1 MAQINRRA
9 ALRIAAIG
17 LTTMAAV
24 PMTAA
29 AAAAQGGLEFE
40 VRRNSSKRFS
50 WLLQAGNNRVIARS
64 NGTFTTKSACL
75 ESIERIRLGA
85 GSATIVDRT

>member
-1 MAQINRRA
+1 MEMNRRSALKA
-9 ALRIAAIG
+9 AAMGFMA
-17 LTTMAAV
+17 MAAA
-24 PMTAA
+24 PITPASA
-29 AAAAQGGLEFE
+29 TAQGGLEFE

-75 ESIERIRLGA
+75 ESIERIRMGA